1 MGAGGDCSMSMDQQI
16 KSIQDGLMAL
26 LVGKDKRLS
35 IVAMLSCAATT
46 AHMIGASKIE
56 IQEIL
61 IRCYDKRVAEQ
72 DRERERM
79 ERMGL
84 L

>member
-1 MGAGGDCSMSMDQQI
+1 MGAGGDRAVSMDQQI

-35 IVAMLSCAATT
+35 MIAMLSCAATT

-56 IQEIL
+56 IQEL
-61 IRCYDKRVAEQ
+61 LLRYYDRRVAEQ
-72 DRERERM
+72 DHERM
-79 ERMGL
+79 EGMVL
-84 L
+84 